1 MVLLFAFS
9 RACANTEEVGER
21 VGPIRRAAL
30 VSMLALLCLAFP
42 SAPRAATPG
51 LPGLEDVESLPV
63 HLRADHVEYE
73 RSRDLYVASGNVEI
87 HQGARTLTADWVSF
101 SNRTRTGVA
110 SGNVV
115 VRDATEQ
122 LRADFLQFDVDT
134 LEGVYYD
141 GTLEGASGAATLE
154 GGEVR
159 KEGENAYTLKD
170 FRFTTCDCPDKD
182 AKTPW
187 QVRGEKADLEVGG
200 YGTVKN
206 ASFDVLDTPI
216 MWFPWMIFPLK
227 TERQTGFLFPE
238 IGGSSFT
245 GTEIALPFFWAPRD
259 NINVLLTPRYL
270 SKRGWKP
277 EVQTEYV
284 FGEESGGSVFG
295 TYLRDQGKEFEDPDL
310 SYGADRWF
318 ADAEHDQLLGA
329 GWRLNADMKFASD
342 NEYFN
347 DFSDLAGGRSLRRL
361 DADAFVEKHLGDEE
375 RVGITL
381 GAGLTNDVQTPD
393 GLDRDKWI
401 LQRVPDLTLAVLPMA
416 LPSFLSQ
423 LVGSMNAEYQYFR
436 GVHDE
441 RKEFAGSIV
450 GNDLFADVGIDG
462 LSGTDVYGTGNGR
475 FDEGEPLLDR
485 AQRLHLTPRL
495 ALPLRIA
502 DTVEVLAEVGYNQ
515 TIYQSRSQGSAE
527 HGFVTGRMDV
537 RSKLRGT
544 LPGGLVH
551 YLTPY
556 VSYAVVSPNISE
568 DDPMFIPRTAVPDER
583 LRRLDLRNITLDPS
597 DRVESFNGIVTGV
610 ENRLYSKGSG
620 PDGASRL
627 LAKADL
633 SLEYQFTGTEFTAA
647 ALDAEV
653 YPWERVSGVVQAD
666 YDLENSDLSE
676 AYAGMAYQSLRG
688 SSLAVGYRYRRDFP
702 IVYEDY
708 TGLSNRF
715 AKYDPDFK
723 HIHQLNLASRL
734 VLTPQWLAIFGTVY
748 NFESDR
754 GMGRQEGIAYLSRCR
769 CWSIQ
774 ALHVAD
780 ATRGSSWR
788 VAMSLSGL
796 GREANL
802 FGATSGLTGGP
813 YLVH

>member
-1 MVLLFAFS
+1 MVLRFGFS
-9 RACANTEEVGER
+9 RRCANTEEVGER
-21 VGPIRRAAL
+21 LGSIRRAAL
-30 VSMLALLCLAFP
+30 VSILALLCLAFP
-42 SAPRAATPG
+42 RAVRAATPG
-51 LPGLEDVESLPV
+51 PQSLEGVESLPV

-87 HQGARTLTADWVSF
+87 HQGVRTLTADWVSF
-101 SNRTRTGVA
+101 SNRTRKGVA

-122 LRADFLQFDVDT
+122 LHADFIQFDVDT

-141 GTLEGASGAATLE
+141 GTFEGGGGAATLE

-159 KEGENAYTLKD
+159 KKGENSYSLND
-170 FRFTTCDCPDKD
+170 FRFTTCNCPDKE

-187 QVRGEKADLEVGG
+187 QVRGEKADLEIGG

-238 IGGSSFT
+238 VGGSSLD
-245 GTEIALPFFWAPRD
+245 GTEIALPFFWAVRD
-259 NINVLLTPRYL
+259 NVNMLITPRYL

-284 FGEESGGSVFG
+284 FGEESGGKVFG
-295 TYLRDQGKEFEDPDL
+295 TYLRDHGKELDDPDL

-318 ADAEHDQLLGA
+318 AEGVHNQLLGA
-329 GWRLNADMKFASD
+329 GWRLNADLKFASD

-347 DFSDLAGGRSLRRL
+347 DFHDLAGGRSLRRL
-361 DADAFVEKHLGDEE
+361 DADAFVEKHFGAEE
-375 RVGITL
+375 RVGITV

-393 GLDRDKWI
+393 GLDRDNWI
-401 LQRVPDLTLAVLPMA
+401 LQRVPDVKLAVLPME
-416 LPSFLSQ
+416 LPGFLSH
-423 LVGSMNAEYQYFR
+423 LMGSMNADYQYFR
-436 GVHDE
+436 GTQDD
-441 RKEFAGSIV
+441 RKNFAGSIV
-450 GNDLFADVGIDG
+450 GEDLFADVGIDG
-462 LSGTDVYGTGNGR
+462 LFGTDVYGTGNGR

-495 ALPLRIA
+495 ALPFRIA
-502 DTVEVLAEVGYNQ
+502 DTFEVLAEVGYNE
-515 TIYQSRSQGSAE
+515 TFYQSRAQGSAE

-537 RSKLRGT
+537 RSRLRGT
-544 LPGGLVH
+544 TPGGLVH

-568 DDPMFIPRTAVPDER
+568 DDPIFIPQTAVPDER
-583 LRRLDLRNITLDPS
+583 LRRLDLRNITRDPS
-597 DRVESFNGIVTGV
+597 DRVDSFNGIVAGV
-610 ENRLYSKGSG
+610 ENWLYSKGSG

-633 SLEYQFTGTEFTAA
+633 AVEYQFSGTEFTAV
-647 ALDAEV
+647 ALEAEA
-653 YPWERVSGVVQAD
+653 YPWERVSAIVQAD
-666 YDLENSDLSE
+666 YDLANSDLSE

-688 SSLAVGYRYRRDFP
+688 SSVSFGYRYRYEIP

-708 TGLSNRF
+708 VGLSNRF
-715 AKYDPDFK
+715 AKFDPDFE

-734 VLTPQWLAIFGTVY
+734 MLTPQWLAMFGTVY

-780 ATRGSSWR
+780 STRGSSWR
-788 VAMSLSGL
+788 VAVSLSGL

-802 FGATSGLTGGP
+802 FGKESQLPGGS
-813 YLVH
+813 LLAH